1 MCFSEKI
8 SRGVMLNTH
17 PIYCLSKDG
26 VELYIYSL
34 CAFMAWYSSTRDNHD
49 IGG

>member
-8 SRGVMLNTH
+8 GRGVMLTTH
-17 PIYCLSKDG
+17 AIYCRSKVG

-34 CAFMAWYSSTRDNHD
+34 CAFMAWYSSTRDNHG